1 MREWKSGGRRNGE
14 GGGGMVREEEGIGSG
29 KLKRGE
35 EVGVGGRR
43 REEGG
48 GESHRD
54 VYPFKELQNIV
65 YRTLK

>member
-1 MREWKSGGRRNGE
+1 
-14 GGGGMVREEEGIGSG
+14 MVREEEGIGSG